1 MALSADNMII
11 MCIMVAVVLL
21 LIVFFFGR
29 TKKKIVPIYLAGANE
44 GDNLR
49 FHGIDGQ
56 TGYYVFE
63 KLAYGTLFWRK
74 KDEYYRVY
82 CVRSRNHRRTRP
94 DDWISGYNRDR
105 RCYVK

>member
-49 FHGIDGQ
+49 FHGSMDKPVTMSLRNWHMERYFGERKMNIIGCTVSAVVIIAGLGLMIGSLVTIV
-56 TGYYVFE
+56 TGG
-63 KLAYGTLFWRK
+63 AM
-74 KDEYYRVY
+74 
-82 CVRSRNHRRTRP
+82 
-94 DDWISGYNRDR
+94 
-105 RCYVK
+105 